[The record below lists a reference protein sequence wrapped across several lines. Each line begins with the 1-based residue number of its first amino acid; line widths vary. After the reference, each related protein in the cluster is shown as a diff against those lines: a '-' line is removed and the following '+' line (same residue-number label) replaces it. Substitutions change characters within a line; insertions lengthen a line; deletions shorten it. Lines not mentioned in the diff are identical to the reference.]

1 MPACEDVPPCESVP
15 PPGERWLAAMRR
27 GDLDAAWRVSDE
39 VLAARDPATRDDPGV
54 PYHLRWVWDGR
65 PVDGRHVLVRCYH
78 GLGDTVQFCRYLPAL
93 ARRAASVTVEAQ
105 PDLIPLLRA
114 IPGVSRWVPFRPA
127 HPEPPA
133 EVDLEIMDLAH
144 ALRLPPPAPPY
155 LRAPPLSASPLP
167 ASPLPGSPLPALP
180 PRPGLCPGGPG
191 LLVGLCWQAG
201 GWDPARSVPLPLLR
215 GLADVPGVR
224 WVSLQRGPAARD
236 ALGAGSPPFL
246 NPRDRSMDVARTAAL
261 IAGLDLVVSVDTM
274 VAHLAGALGRPCWV
288 LLKHDADW
296 RWPLADTAAPWYPG
310 TRQHRQDARGG
321 WSGPLAR
328 LRARLARLA
337 ARDTHGSV
345 ICPAPPD
352 RA

>member
-1 MPACEDVPPCESVP
+1 
-15 PPGERWLAAMRR
+15 MRR
-27 GDLDAAWRVSDE
+27 GDLDAAWRVSDA
-39 VLAARDPATRDDPGV
+39 VLAARDPATRDDPAL

-65 PVDGRHVLVRCYH
+65 PVDGRRVLVRCYH
-78 GLGDTVQFCRYLPAL
+78 GLGDTLQFCRYLPAL

-105 PDLIPLLRA
+105 PELIPLLRA
-114 IPGVSRWVPFRPA
+114 LPGVDRWVPFRPA

-133 EVDLEIMDLAH
+133 EVDLEVMDLAH

-155 LRAPPLSASPLP
+155 LRAPPVSAPPLP
-167 ASPLPGSPLPALP
+167 APPPSAQP
-180 PRPGLCPGGPG
+180 PRPGPCRGGPG

-201 GWDPARSVPLPLLR
+201 GWDPERSVPLPLLR
-215 GLADVPGVR
+215 DLADVPGVR

-236 ALGAGSPPFL
+236 ALCAGSPPFL
-246 NPRDRSMDVARTAAL
+246 NPRDTCTDVARTAAL

-288 LLKHDADW
+288 PLKHDADW

-310 TRQHRQDARGG
+310 TRQYRQSTPGD
-321 WSGPLAR
+321 WTGPLAR
-328 LRARLARLA
+328 LRAHLDRLA
-337 ARDTHGSV
+337 AGDAHGSV
-345 ICPAPPD
+345 ICAPPPG